1 MSEQTV
7 LQAKR
12 LGVYTCTVSTTLGE
26 AAKTMVG
33 EDISVLVVVDESGFL
48 CGIISRTDLLRGLI
62 NFADWRNHSV
72 RELMAADVV
81 TVTANTQ
88 LTDVAN
94 LLLDK
99 HIHRVVVVR
108 DEDGKSKPI
117 AVVSDA
123 DLVYHMA
130 H

>member
-1 MSEQTV
+1 
-7 LQAKR
+7 
-12 LGVYTCTVSTTLGE
+12 
-26 AAKTMVG
+26 
-33 EDISVLVVVDESGFL
+33 
-48 CGIISRTDLLRGLI
+48 
-62 NFADWRNHSV
+62 
-72 RELMAADVV
+72 MAADVV

-108 DEDGKSKPI
+108 DEDGKRKPI

-130 H
+130 QSCS